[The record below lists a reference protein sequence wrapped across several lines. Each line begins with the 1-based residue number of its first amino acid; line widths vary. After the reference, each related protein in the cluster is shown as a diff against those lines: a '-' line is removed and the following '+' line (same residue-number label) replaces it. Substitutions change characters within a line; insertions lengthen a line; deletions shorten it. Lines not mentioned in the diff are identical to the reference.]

1 MMWDI
6 LQCQKYRESRCVVA
20 GPAIAYSIRCVGRLL
35 SVDTA
40 AFSNDSWAMG
50 SRRFRNDD
58 FSSIWAEGSE
68 REVVGWMGTMGV
80 LCRNA
85 EQ

>member
-1 MMWDI
+1 MWDI
-6 LQCQKYRESRCVVA
+6 LQGQKYRETRRVVA
-20 GPAIAYSIRCVGRLL
+20 DPSVAYPIRCVERLL

-40 AFSNDSWAMG
+40 AFYNDSGPWG
-50 SRRFRNDD
+50 FRRFRNDD
-58 FSSIWAEGSE
+58 FSNTWAEGSE
-68 REVVGWMGTMGV
+68 REVVGRMGTMGV